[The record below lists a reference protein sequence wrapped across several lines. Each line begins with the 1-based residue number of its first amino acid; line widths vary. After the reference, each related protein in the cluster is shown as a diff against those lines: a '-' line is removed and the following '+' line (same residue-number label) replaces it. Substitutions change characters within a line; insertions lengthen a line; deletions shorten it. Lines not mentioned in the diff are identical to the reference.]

1 MAARRVQGSQDHCGH
16 GVGTVPPLPWRWGW
30 GQQAGGPGA
39 ALAAQQGSGASGGCS
54 CVGPPLS
61 QVSEIPL
68 ASLPQRWY
76 APSVADGEAKPT
88 VSSASPLLPALQ
100 FWESTSLS
108 SLDTSG
114 IGSGSSS
121 ASSSSVSSTPVTAS
135 RTHKRSVS
143 GISSYSSLSLP
154 LYNQQ
159 VDDCCIIRVSLAVDN
174 GNMYKSILVSNIPR
188 EGWVAS
194 AAWIQAWHVL
204 GGVRGFSS
212 VLSSQHSVLTGDE
225 PGQDPRGY
233 SQGHG
238 QTQPGWGPA

>member
-1 MAARRVQGSQDHCGH
+1 MGVLGAVCDPPGQGRPLPFAAPAAWQGSC
-16 GVGTVPPLPWRWGW
+16 
-30 GQQAGGPGA
+30 
-39 ALAAQQGSGASGGCS
+39 ASGGCS
-54 CVGPPLS
+54 RVGPPLS

-76 APSVADGEAKPT
+76 TPSVADGEAKPT

-174 GNMYKSILVSNIPR
+174 GNMYKSILVS
-188 EGWVAS
+188 
-194 AAWIQAWHVL
+194 
-204 GGVRGFSS
+204 
-212 VLSSQHSVLTGDE
+212 TGHL
-225 PGQDPRGY
+225 R
-233 SQGHG
+233 
-238 QTQPGWGPA
+238 

>member
-1 MAARRVQGSQDHCGH
+1 MAAGRAQGSQGRCGH
-16 GVGTVPPLPWRWGW
+16 RGGTVPPLPWRWGW
-30 GQQAGGPGA
+30 EEQAGPQGLLGRPLPLA
-39 ALAAQQGSGASGGCS
+39 ALAARQGSCASSGCS

-76 APSVADGEAKPT
+76 TPSVADGEAKPT

-188 EGWVAS
+188 ETPGR
-194 AAWIQAWHVL
+194 
-204 GGVRGFSS
+204 GG
-212 VLSSQHSVLTGDE
+212 LSCADMGMARFGRSGRLQQCSELTALCAH
-225 PGQDPRGY
+225 R
-233 SQGHG
+233 
-238 QTQPGWGPA
+238 